1 MLPHFYLRIY
11 VCLFNAV
18 LCSQE
23 NIIVGYLFEINN
35 TVQLWNAHDV
45 IMKLWNE
52 MKQMYYYNS
61 IKAIKVQTA
70 KLQKIFINNM
80 QTDRHFQTW

>member
-35 TVQLWNAHDV
+35 TVQL
-45 IMKLWNE
+45 
-52 MKQMYYYNS
+52 
-61 IKAIKVQTA
+61 
-70 KLQKIFINNM
+70 
-80 QTDRHFQTW
+80 

>member
-1 MLPHFYLRIY
+1 
-11 VCLFNAV
+11 
-18 LCSQE
+18 
-23 NIIVGYLFEINN
+23 
-35 TVQLWNAHDV
+35 
-45 IMKLWNE
+45 

-80 QTDRHFQTW
+80 QTDRHFQT